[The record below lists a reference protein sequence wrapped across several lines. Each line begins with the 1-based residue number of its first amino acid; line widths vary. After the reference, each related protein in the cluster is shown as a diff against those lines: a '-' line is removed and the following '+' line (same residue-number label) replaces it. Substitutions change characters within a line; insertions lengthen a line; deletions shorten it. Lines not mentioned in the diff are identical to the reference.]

1 MKVLSAKGHAL
12 VDWWTAPLLAL
23 AVRQARLSEPARS
36 SALVFVP
43 LILLAVS
50 TTRTPLGIVRIVPH
64 RVHGRAEF
72 ASVLVQLALPWL
84 RGFSRDRRGRN
95 FLLGFAA
102 YNFLVW
108 LSTDWSADDEE

>member
-1 MKVLSAKGHAL
+1 MKLLSARGHAF
-12 VDWWTAPLLAL
+12 VDWCTAPLLAL
-23 AVRQARLSEPARS
+23 AVRRARLAEPARS

-50 TTRTPLGIVRIVPH
+50 TTRTPLGIVRVVPH
-64 RVHGRAEF
+64 RWHGRAEF
-72 ASVLVQLALPWL
+72 ASVLVQVGLPWL
-84 RGFSRDRRGRN
+84 RGFAEDRRGRN

-108 LSTDWSADDEE
+108 LSTDWRDGE